1 MRLVQVPAERAV
13 DERLRPERAQR
24 DRQRPRRKRRDEP
37 LQRERTAERR
47 AVALVERRVALQ
59 GVVAV
64 TSAREDLRDLAP
76 RGDAE
81 VERRADALAGQREAV
96 PGAVAGEE
104 HAVLG
109 RGPQPVREPV
119 ALVADRLG
127 VQSRGQRDRRLLD
140 VAARVVGADADAR
153 LTAGRY
159 APAVAAPYEVALDP
173 DVEGVPLAALV
184 RVWMHLEPA
193 TQRGAGRLVVRARE
207 DAAPAERV
215 HHERGVQ
222 GPAVRPDGGV
232 DRAMGRGE
240 TLHLGG
246 LEARRAA
253 LRPEAGAQGAV
264 VERRPAPRQAVADGA
279 VRRREGHRRQLAPD

>member
-64 TSAREDLRDLAP
+64 ASAREDLRDLAP

-81 VERRADALAGQREAV
+81 VERRADALAGQRKAV

-119 ALVADRLG
+119 ALVADALG
-127 VQSRGQRDRRLLD
+127 SQPRAQRDRRLLD

-159 APAVAAPYEVALDP
+159 APAVAAADGVALDP
-173 DVEGVPLAALV
+173 DVERIAFAVAVRARMDLEAAAERRL
-184 RVWMHLEPA
+184 
-193 TQRGAGRLVVRARE
+193 GRLVVRARE
-207 DAAPAERV
+207 HAAP
-215 HHERGVQ
+215 
-222 GPAVRPDGGV
+222 
-232 DRAMGRGE
+232 
-240 TLHLGG
+240 T
-246 LEARRAA
+246 
-253 LRPEAGAQGAV
+253 
-264 VERRPAPRQAVADGA
+264 
-279 VRRREGHRRQLAPD
+279 